1 MSFLSWFKCLQRQD
15 GEDFI
20 DVEDFMI
27 TKIIPP
33 EIMEFIFAELN
44 LKDIRSCSRTCYR
57 WKYIISAMFR
67 DKSEFYLKVYKFKC
81 TFYFSRRAV
90 LQDEFLRDS
99 IFF

>member
-57 WKYIISAMFR
+57 WKYIISASAGM
-67 DKSEFYLKVYKFKC
+67 VTKFNKC
-81 TFYFSRRAV
+81 TPI
-90 LQDEFLRDS
+90 DKP
-99 IFF
+99 II

>member
-67 DKSEFYLKVYKFKC
+67 DKSEFFHRNICHLEIRTFRILT
-81 TFYFSRRAV
+81 TFY
-90 LQDEFLRDS
+90 LQ
-99 IFF
+99 IF